1 MYKFCG
7 REVFWD
13 MFLADENHGITIK
26 NHTPVR
32 KNIVLSLDAPWEGE
46 HGGYI
51 SLIKDGD
58 MYKLYYRGGG
68 YNDGPEKVDSGYHS
82 VICVAESRDGKVFT
96 KPNVGI
102 FEYNGSKDNNI
113 VHAPG
118 VPVDNFTV
126 FYDENPNCPE
136 DERYKALSSTYPGS
150 EGKLGLGYFKS
161 GDGYHFEF
169 VRVLPFVGTFDS
181 MNVGLW
187 DPTTKK
193 YCIYFRNF
201 HSHDNVDYPE
211 CEFDEKLLIRDVRLA
226 QSDDFV
232 TWTNSKRIQYTDGR
246 EDIQYYTSGIT
257 KYHRANYYFGT
268 PVRYIDRAS
277 DAVNYK
283 YLPKLSGFR
292 ERLIQREGRGGTAVT
307 DCTAIF
313 SRDGYMFE
321 RSGEAFCTPGIENN
335 ENWIYGDCYF
345 GRGLFE
351 TESDYPFEP
360 NEMSFYKCHGYRHR
374 PVDVVRYTLRLDGFR
389 SWHADK
395 DGGYILTKPI
405 SLCGDSMTVNF
416 ATSALGS
423 LRIIICDK
431 DGTPIPGYDSTSLF
445 GDSIERPVD
454 FEKPLSELC
463 GKEVRLRIEMS
474 ECDFWSMNIL

>member
-46 HGGYI
+46 HGAYI
-51 SLIKDGD
+51 SLVKVGD
-58 MYKLYYRGGG
+58 IYRLYYRGAG
-68 YNDGPEKVDSGYHS
+68 YNNGPEKVEGAYHS
-82 VICVAESRDGKVFT
+82 VFCVAESPDGKVFT

-102 FEYNGSKDNNI
+102 YEYGGSKDNNI
-113 VHAPG
+113 VFMLDKRI
-118 VPVDNFTV
+118 DNFSV
-126 FYDENPNCPE
+126 YYDENPDCPA
-136 DERYKALSSTYPGS
+136 DERFKALSSCLPTGQCL
-150 EGKLGLGYFKS
+150 GKLGYYKS
-161 GDGYHFEF
+161 ADGYHFEY
-169 VRVLPFVGTFDS
+169 VRPLLLEGVFDS
-181 MNVGLW
+181 LNLIVW
-187 DPTTKK
+187 DSERKK
-193 YCIYFRNF
+193 YRIYFRNF
-201 HSHDNVDYPE
+201 HAPDGSDIQLGKHDDTS
-211 CEFDEKLLIRDVRLA
+211 IRDVRYVE
-226 QSDDFV
+226 SEDFNV
-232 TWTNSKRIQYTDGR
+232 WSEPLRVRYTDGK
-246 EDIQYYTSGIT
+246 ENIQYYTSGIT
-257 KYHRANYYFGT
+257 KYYRANYYFGT

-405 SLCGDSMTVNF
+405 SLCGDSMSVNF

-454 FEKPLSELC
+454 FEKPLSELY

-474 ECDFWSMNIL
+474 ECDLWSMNIL